1 MNRILPALLLCI
13 AVLAVPGRASAQS
26 RPDSAAV
33 LLDAARRFEAQG
45 RTDVADA
52 LMEMILE
59 RYGDTA
65 AAAEVRR
72 LRTEM
77 PEGRGVRSGA
87 VELQVWST
95 LYGFWLGVATP
106 LIASADGPEPY
117 GLGLLV
123 GGPTGFLLSR
133 SYARSRSLS
142 DGQARA
148 ITWGGTWGSWQGF
161 GWAQVLDWG
170 RETSEVCPDPG
181 QCFEVEE
188 GDNVE
193 EIVASMVVGGL
204 TGIVAGALLSQKP
217 ISPGL
222 ATTVNFGSL
231 WGSWFGVATSVLMDL
246 EDDDL
251 LAGTLVGGNAGL
263 VATAVLGP
271 GWQLS
276 RNRARLISIAGV
288 VGGLGGAGFDLL
300 LQVEDEKT
308 ALLIPL
314 VTSVAG
320 LAVGALTTRDYDAR
334 TPAGGGDDGA
344 GAALLRLDGGRLV
357 LDAPRPAPTLLRAG
371 GPRGRRW
378 HPALAVPLLSARF

>member
-1 MNRILPALLLCI
+1 MNRMLPALLLCF
-13 AVLAVPGRASAQS
+13 AVLVLPGRASAQT

-45 RTDVADA
+45 RTEVADA

-59 RYGDTA
+59 RYGDTP

-72 LRTEM
+72 LRTEL
-77 PEGRGVRSGA
+77 PAGRGVRSGA

-106 LIASADGPEPY
+106 LITSADGPEPY

-170 RETSEVCPDPG
+170 REVSEVCPDPG

-193 EIVASMVVGGL
+193 EVVASMVVGGL
-204 TGIVAGALLSQKP
+204 TGIVAGALISQKP
-217 ISPGL
+217 IAAGL

-231 WGSWFGVATSVLMDL
+231 WGSWFGVATAVLMDL

-251 LAGTLVGGNAGL
+251 LAATLAGGNAGL

-300 LQVEDEKT
+300 LQVDDEKT
-308 ALLIPL
+308 AVLIPL
-314 VTSVAG
+314 ASSIAG
-320 LAVGALTTRDYDAR
+320 LVVGALTTRDYDAGA
-334 TPAGGGDDGA
+334 TGGGDEDAA
-344 GAALLRLDGGRLV
+344 GALLRVDGGRL
-357 LDAPRPAPTLLRAG
+357 LLGTPHPMPTLLRADG
-371 GPRGRRW
+371 GPGRRW
-378 HPALAVPLLSARF
+378 HPAIAVPLLSARF